1 VQGLTQP
8 SDFEMAGEALK
19 TPADDLESMRSID
32 GCNQTAAAEDAPSSA
47 LALTVIE
54 PTPGWRSIDLTELW
68 RYRELLY
75 FLIWRDVKI
84 RYKQTV
90 LGAAWAVIQPLM
102 GMLIFTIF
110 FGKLGRLDEQ
120 VAAPYPVFV
129 YAGLLPWLFFA
140 NAVTTGGQSLVSQ
153 AHLISKIYFPRLFV
167 PLASVGAFLVDFA
180 VSFAVLLCL
189 MVGYG
194 VAFGWGLLAVP
205 LLTVA
210 TIIAAV
216 GVGTLLAALTVAYR
230 DFRYVVPFMVQ
241 IWMFVS
247 PVVFP
252 FEIVPQKWRLIYSL
266 NPMAGIISGFRSA
279 ILGEPFRL
287 EAIAISVSVGVVLLV
302 AGSYY
307 FRRVERRFADI
318 I

>member
-1 VQGLTQP
+1 MSETI
-8 SDFEMAGEALK
+8 
-19 TPADDLESMRSID
+19 LE
-32 GCNQTAAAEDAPSSA
+32 TAQELPPDSVRPDSPSS
-47 LALTVIE
+47 LTPDTCHLTPDSSHLTPPSLRTVIE
-54 PTPGWRSIDLTELW
+54 PTPGWRSINLNELW
-68 RYRELLY
+68 RYRELLF

-102 GMLIFTIF
+102 GMVIFTVF
-110 FGKLGRLDEQ
+110 FGRLGRMDKQ
-120 VAAPYPVFV
+120 VDTPYPVFV

-153 AHLISKIYFPRLFV
+153 SHLISKIYFPRLFV
-167 PLASVGAFLVDFA
+167 PLASVGAFLVDFL

-189 MVGYG
+189 MVGYR
-194 VAFGWGLLAVP
+194 VPFGWGLLAVP

-210 TIIAAV
+210 TIVAAV
-216 GVGTLLAALTVAYR
+216 GVGTMLAALTVAYR

-241 IWMFVS
+241 IWMFLS

-252 FEIVPQKWRLIYSL
+252 FEIIPQKWRLIYCL

-279 ILGEPFRL
+279 ILGRPFHL
-287 EAIAISVSVGVVLLV
+287 DAIAVSVSVALV
-302 AGSYY
+302 ILVIGSYY
-307 FRRVERRFADI
+307 FRRV
-318 I
+318 